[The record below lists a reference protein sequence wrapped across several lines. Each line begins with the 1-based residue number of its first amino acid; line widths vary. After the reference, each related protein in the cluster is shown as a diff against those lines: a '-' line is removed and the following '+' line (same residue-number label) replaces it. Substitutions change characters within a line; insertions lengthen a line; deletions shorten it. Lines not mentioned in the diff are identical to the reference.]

1 MNLNDE
7 AFSGNLSWRRFI
19 NLVAGLPEDS
29 AWQRFLGNRKN
40 RSMAEWDESQIHQ
53 KAHRKGGAT

>member
-7 AFSGNLSWRRFI
+7 AFSENLSWRRFI
-19 NLVAGLPEDS
+19 TLVSGLPEDS
-29 AWQRFLGNRKN
+29 AWQRFLSNKRN

-53 KAHRKGGAT
+53 KAYRKGGGS

>member
-7 AFSGNLSWRRFI
+7 AFSENLTWRRFL

-29 AWQRFLGNRKN
+29 AWQRFLANRKN
-40 RSMAEWDESQIHQ
+40 RSMATWDESHIEDQI
-53 KAHRKGGAT
+53 HRKGGA